1 MMIMQKFN
9 NQQHILDFILKRFS
23 NWAHMIKNNQL
34 EIVDKLFTYI
44 QIDELNKMTPSQWII
59 YVTYI
64 RIVQRTMDETE
75 SHMSELETWF
85 SLIFLRKCSNLK
97 YKKKWKKKNEKNK
110 IFFPS
115 FF

>member
-34 EIVDKLFTYI
+34 EIADKLFTYI

-64 RIVQRTMDETE
+64 RIVQRTMDERN
-75 SHMSELETWF
+75 
-85 SLIFLRKCSNLK
+85 LICLN
-97 YKKKWKKKNEKNK
+97 
-110 IFFPS
+110 
-115 FF
+115 